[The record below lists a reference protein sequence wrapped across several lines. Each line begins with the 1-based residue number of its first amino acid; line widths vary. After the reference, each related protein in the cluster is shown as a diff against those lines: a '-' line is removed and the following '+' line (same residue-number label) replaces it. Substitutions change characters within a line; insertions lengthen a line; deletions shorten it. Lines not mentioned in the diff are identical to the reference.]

1 MAAHCESIE
10 VNCYCPVV
18 SHSGLVSFEF
28 FSFGRG
34 AGMGKE
40 EVMLSFYCVWW
51 MWIRPQSLQRSA
63 CILQQEKIGSPR
75 ITKMHTTLGYNA
87 ISKSSSYFSIFLFE
101 CIVGPWCS
109 FNCPAWRYLH
119 FKRRFHIFFEVWIL
133 VSFLFSSL
141 CILASCVPKAACS
154 PG

>member
-87 ISKSSSYFSIFLFE
+87 IISLLVASPFFCLNASLVLGAASIVRPGGISISRGGFTSSLKFGSMYHSYFHLF
-101 CIVGPWCS
+101 V
-109 FNCPAWRYLH
+109 YLL
-119 FKRRFHIFFEVWIL
+119 L
-133 VSFLFSSL
+133 VY
-141 CILASCVPKAACS
+141 
-154 PG
+154 